1 MNLAIRFMVAHSFKT
16 WINTMKVSFAD
27 FPSLLYFTPI
37 AIVFPF
43 LLIACD
49 NNGHQITV
57 VENVTHEGVDQSHPT
72 AKQSQLYELFEEYYE
87 EYLQLNP
94 INATLIGDNR
104 YNNRFPNTIGPK
116 YRAMARALEEKYVAA
131 VSAIDPAGLDQ
142 HDRTSYEM
150 FKYYREIALE
160 GLDHSTHLLPFNQF
174 HSIPNDFVLYGSGS
188 GLHPFTTVKDYDDF
202 LERIDGF
209 VVWMKQARGN
219 MREGVERD
227 FVHPQILMERVL
239 PQLNSQVT
247 DNPEDSLFFLPIT
260 KIPESFSSADKERLT
275 LAYTAAIQEKLVPAY
290 KMMRDF
296 IRQEYMPA
304 CRDTAGI
311 NVLPGGAAWY
321 SYKVRKQT
329 TTDLT
334 PDEIHELGVNEVNR
348 IHGEM
353 HAVMHEVGFDGSL
366 SDFFEYLRNDP
377 QFYYA
382 TREQLLDGYRALRN
396 DVHSKARKLFNKF
409 PKADY
414 EIRAVEQFRERTTSA
429 GYQRATPDGSRP
441 GVFYVNTYEPS
452 SRPKWAMESTFLHEA
467 VPGHHFQGSL
477 SSEVAGNYP
486 RFRKFT
492 RNRAYSEGWGLYA
505 ESLGKE
511 LGVYSDPYQYF
522 GSLNAE
528 LWRAIRLVVDTGLH
542 YKGWSRE
549 QVLDYMHS
557 NSATSETGAISEAER
572 YMATPALALAY
583 KIGQLKIR
591 ELRTRAESTL
601 GERFDVKAFHAQVLN
616 EGAFPLSMLEAKI
629 DRWLKSQETNM

>member
-1 MNLAIRFMVAHSFKT
+1 
-16 WINTMKVSFAD
+16 MKVSLANFR
-27 FPSLLYFTPI
+27 PLLFFTPI
-37 AIVFPF
+37 GIVLPF
-43 LLIACD
+43 FLIACD
-49 NNGHQITV
+49 NKGRENTV
-57 VENVTHEGVDQSHPT
+57 TENATYEDVAQTHAPAT
-72 AKQSQLYELFEEYYE
+72 QSQLYELFEEYFE

-94 INATLIGDNR
+94 IIATSIGDNR
-104 YNNRFPNTIGPK
+104 YNNRFPNTIGTD

-131 VSAIDPAGLDQ
+131 VGAIDPAGLDQ
-142 HDRTSYEM
+142 RDQTSYEM

-160 GLDHSTHLLPFNQF
+160 GLDHPTHLLPFNQF
-174 HSIPNDFVLYGSGS
+174 HSTPNDFVLYGSGS
-188 GLHPFTTVKDYDDF
+188 GLHPFKTVRDYDDF

-209 VVWMKQARGN
+209 VVWMHQARGN
-219 MREGVERD
+219 MREGVEQD
-227 FVHPQILMERVL
+227 FVQPRILMERVL
-239 PQLNSQVT
+239 PQLSSQIT
-247 DNPEDSLFFLPIT
+247 DNPRDSLFFLPIAN
-260 KIPESFSSADKERLT
+260 IPESFSPADKERLT
-275 LAYTAAIQEKLVPAY
+275 MAYTVAIQEKLVPAY
-290 KMMRDF
+290 RMMRDF

-311 NVLPGGAAWY
+311 NVLPGGEAWY

-334 PDEIHELGVNEVNR
+334 PEEIHQLGLNEVNR
-348 IHGEM
+348 IQGEM
-353 HAVMHEVGFDGSL
+353 HAVMNEVGFDGSL
-366 SDFFEYLRNDP
+366 SEFFEYLRNDP

-396 DVHSKARKLFNKF
+396 EVHSKATKLFNKF

-477 SSEVAGNYP
+477 SSEVEGNYP

-511 LGVYSDPYQYF
+511 LGVYTNPYQYF

-542 YKGWSRE
+542 YKGWSR
-549 QVLDYMHS
+549 QHVLDYMHA
-557 NSATSETGAISEAER
+557 NSATSETAAVSEAER

-591 ELRTRAESTL
+591 ELRTRAERTL
-601 GERFDVKAFHAQVLN
+601 GDRFDVKAFHAQVLG
-616 EGAFPLSMLEAKI
+616 EGALPLNMLEEKI
-629 DRWLKSQETNM
+629 NDWLTTQESQN